1 MIHSFLILHANP
13 MTINHSD
20 NEDNNLLMISSLEQ
34 FEIEIVLSLLL
45 SPLIIAIYCLQSLLQ
60 PVNAYTPLWKT
71 QQIRQSLT
79 YLFICSSFN
88 WLGSNL
94 QIQLII
100 LKLDTTLLWVWLD
113 VDLKTRTAW
122 IHHFH
127 ILVKN
132 FFCYFCGGTHFHS
145 FLSRIQSNACK
156 YNRCKTKLHKLNDLI
171 KTERKITIILRFASF
186 QQNTSIESL
195 QLIYQNRL
203 IN

>member
-60 PVNAYTPLWKT
+60 PINAYTPLWKT
-71 QQIRQSLT
+71 QQIRQGLT

-100 LKLDTTLLWVWLD
+100 LKLDTTLL
-113 VDLKTRTAW
+113 
-122 IHHFH
+122 
-127 ILVKN
+127 
-132 FFCYFCGGTHFHS
+132 
-145 FLSRIQSNACK
+145 
-156 YNRCKTKLHKLNDLI
+156 
-171 KTERKITIILRFASF
+171 
-186 QQNTSIESL
+186 
-195 QLIYQNRL
+195 
-203 IN
+203 